1 MYLPDSSILT
11 NIQVQGHT
19 RLREILFEKKYIQIR
34 ALESRLYTDEE
45 LTQLPDIYP
54 AHPHYPEWQQRKR
67 SCRWLIHYLS
77 SREANPEILEVGCGN
92 GWLTHLLAEIPGS
105 RVTGVDINFTE
116 LQQAARVFSNDPN
129 LRFIHGDIRFGI
141 LQDRQFD
148 HIIFAA
154 SIEYFPSLK
163 KIVHLCLA
171 YLKPGGEIHILDTP
185 FCRSEEIKLEERRT
199 QAYYSSFGYPEMAD
213 YYYHHT
219 LADLRSFHYAVLYNP
234 RAMRY
239 RFFRKKNP
247 YPWVRVRNNR

>member
-11 NIQVQGHT
+11 NIHVQGHT

-54 AHPHYPEWQQRKR
+54 AHPHCGEWQLRKR
-67 SCRWLIHYLS
+67 SARRLIHYIS
-77 SREANPEILEVGCGN
+77 SRKASPEILEVGCGN

-105 RVTGVDINFTE
+105 KVMGADINFTE

-129 LRFIHGDIRFGI
+129 LRFIHGDIRTGI
-141 LQDRQFD
+141 LRDRQFD
-148 HIIFAA
+148 YIVFSA
-154 SIEYFPSLK
+154 SMEYFPSLK
-163 KIVHLCLA
+163 KILHLCLA
-171 YLKPGGEIHILDTP
+171 YLRPGGEVHILDTP
-185 FCRSEEIKLEERRT
+185 FCRPEEIKLEERRT

-219 LADLRSFHYAVLYNP
+219 LTDLRSFHYAVLYNP
-234 RAMRY
+234 KAMRN
-239 RFFRKKNP
+239 RFFRRKNP
-247 YPWVRVRNNR
+247 YPWVRIRNN